1 VSEGAVLIDDH
12 DVRTVTQVSL
22 RQQFGLV
29 PQDPFLFSGTIADN
43 ICFGHPTASHE
54 DIIAAAKLANAHEF
68 IEAMPEG
75 YDTKILEGAVN
86 LSVGQRQ
93 LLCIAR
99 AAIANPRILILDE
112 ATASV
117 DTVTEVL
124 IQGAL
129 ERLMAQRT
137 AVVIAHRLSTIRHAD
152 RICVIQAGQIV
163 EQGTHDELLAQSG
176 LYNELYQRQFLSKA
190 E

>member
-1 VSEGAVLIDDH
+1 VSEGAVLIDGH
-12 DVRTVTQVSL
+12 DVRIVTQASL

-43 ICFGHPTASHE
+43 IRFGHPTASQE
-54 DIIAAAKLANAHEF
+54 AIVTAAKLANAHDF
-68 IEAMPEG
+68 ITAMPDG
-75 YDTKILEGAVN
+75 YNTKILEGAVN

-99 AAIANPRILILDE
+99 AALAEPRILILDE

-124 IQGAL
+124 IQEAL
-129 ERLMAQRT
+129 EKLMKGRT

-152 RICVIQAGQIV
+152 RICVIQDGRII
-163 EQGTHDELLAQSG
+163 EQGAHDELLAQSG
-176 LYNELYQRQFLSKA
+176 LYNQLYQRQFLS
-190 E
+190 ETN